1 MHDEACPQD
10 TTLPMPTSPEGT
22 TAPARNVLA
31 VANPDDHAGFRL
43 VVPGKVTPGDVDPAV
58 RREWQQPQVGRCG
71 ARAPLKIP
79 EWLPTTPQAIR
90 LRVACKA
97 RRPRE
102 PIDSGDCGEKAE
114 GRRQNEQ
121 KRGRKG
127 EIRGKRAKLN
137 RPSRE
142 RRRSEYVAGGA
153 QGGWPAMNSRG
164 RSCQS
169 SINWLARRNS
179 TGPTGG

>member
-1 MHDEACPQD
+1 MALRP
-10 TTLPMPTSPEGT
+10 
-22 TAPARNVLA
+22 
-31 VANPDDHAGFRL
+31 
-43 VVPGKVTPGDVDPAV
+43 
-58 RREWQQPQVGRCG
+58 
-71 ARAPLKIP
+71 PLKIP
-79 EWLPTTPQAIR
+79 EWLPTASQATR
-90 LRVACKA
+90 LRVACGALWPK
-97 RRPRE
+97 E

-114 GRRQNEQ
+114 GRRPNEE